1 MAKTQLLHSSP
12 ASPRLSLFGASA
24 LGVASM
30 LGAGVFVVFGPAAK
44 LAGSYLLL
52 SIALAGIIAS
62 LNARSMRQLSKALPK
77 AGGAYAF
84 GREYLSNG
92 WGFLAGLAFIIG
104 KIGSVAAIALA
115 AASYLY
121 PTAKVEVAFA
131 ALAIMTLVNLLGINR
146 TALGSIL
153 LSLPTVVVLLLV
165 GLTGL
170 QAVAIDQQPPSIL
183 AGVLPAAALI
193 FFAFAGYARVAT
205 LGPEVKD
212 PSTNIPR
219 AISIALVFVIGL
231 YFLVGFALQSQLG
244 LSLQDSVTPVQ
255 DFAARA
261 LPWLPSEVVVLVAAS
276 ACLGSLLS
284 LLAGISRT
292 SEAMAQDGELP
303 KMVSIRSNRFN
314 SPWVADL
321 FIFALASLLLI
332 SGDLTWTIGIS
343 SFCVL
348 VYYAIANFAAFRQV
362 PASQLPPKVLA
373 LLGGVF
379 CLILALSVPI
389 EALVLATVV
398 LSLTVAVRASLIK
411 MKNPR

>member
-1 MAKTQLLHSSP
+1 LAKTQLLHSSP

-52 SIALAGIIAS
+52 SIAIAGVIAS

-153 LSLPTVVVLLLV
+153 LSLPTVVLLLLV

-219 AISIALVFVIGL
+219 ALSIALVFVIGL

>member
-1 MAKTQLLHSSP
+1 
-12 ASPRLSLFGASA
+12 
-24 LGVASM
+24 M

-52 SIALAGIIAS
+52 SIAIAGVIAS

-153 LSLPTVVVLLLV
+153 LSLPTVVLLLLV

>member
-1 MAKTQLLHSSP
+1 LAKTQLLHSSP

-52 SIALAGIIAS
+52 SIAIAGVIAS

-153 LSLPTVVVLLLV
+153 LSLPTVVLLLLV